1 MGMWNGHNVVEG
13 RIEIP
18 KALAL
23 SVDMRIGELEV
34 RGFEGP
40 QNVKLGIGEA
50 TLSCDRTRVGRL
62 DVDLTIGEGNVIEG
76 GTGREWA
83 NVFGGGFRWDGGK
96 GGSPVRLSLGIGEA
110 NVTLD
115 GPREALR

>member
-1 MGMWNGHNVVEG
+1 MHLLNLPLLQGAGGG
-13 RIEIP
+13 RR
-18 KALAL
+18 L
-23 SVDMRIGELEV
+23 SPDARQIAG
-34 RGFEGP
+34 G
-40 QNVKLGIGEA
+40 
-50 TLSCDRTRVGRL
+50 GRL
-62 DVDLTIGEGNVIEG
+62 EHTLCVRVDSGWCNVIEG